1 MPMAARFSNNNI
13 CNTLKTTFVYFV
25 KSWAV
30 IFILATLTNSVA
42 FAGTDTA
49 DGTVLFSASINQSSC
64 VPDFQLSVNGDQPVQ
79 LPKIASS
86 NFKKNS
92 LSAVSY
98 FSLKLVNE
106 SLAVA
111 SLPICSSVS
120 LLNAIQFDSTP
131 NATSV
136 LGFLKNQDLKNPAQ
150 NINVELILF
159 NSNWTQQHTV
169 DLQSKE
175 AIDFNKI
182 LGWKQEKSTQK
193 IKQLNFAVRYTK
205 DATATE
211 EVTPGLFY
219 VVLPFM
225 LKFN

>member
-1 MPMAARFSNNNI
+1 MPMVARFINDNI
-13 CNTLKTTFVYFV
+13 CNMLKTTSFYSV
-25 KSWAV
+25 KIWAV
-30 IFILATLTNSVA
+30 IYILAAITNSVA
-42 FAGTDTA
+42 LAGTDTA
-49 DGTVLFSASINQSSC
+49 DGTVIFSASINQSSC
-64 VPDFQLSVNGDQPVQ
+64 VPEFQLSVNGDQPVQ

-106 SLAVA
+106 SLSVA
-111 SLPICSSVS
+111 SLPSCNSFS

-136 LGFLKNQDLKNPAQ
+136 LGFLKNQDLSNPAR

-169 DLQSKE
+169 DLQSKDS
-175 AIDFNKI
+175 INFNKI
-182 LGWKQEKSTQK
+182 PGWEQEKDARRL
-193 IKQLNFAVRYTK
+193 KQLNFAVRYTK

-211 EVTPGLFY
+211 VVTPGLFY